1 MAAGPKDRGAG
12 HRERL
17 RQRFSKSGLDGFHD
31 YEVVELLLTLG
42 SPRRDCKAPAK
53 DAIKRFGSLQGV
65 LEATPEE
72 LRQVAGIG
80 PRNAFAVGLV
90 RAVARRY
97 LKERIINQPVYNS
110 AQDVFDYLYHTMKGL
125 RKEVFKVL
133 YLNTQNQIIAV
144 DDLFEGTV
152 DGSFVSSRE
161 VVEGAL
167 KYNATGMIFVHNHPS
182 GNPEPSPSDIQVT
195 RDLVYVGNI
204 TDLRVLDHIIIGD
217 GVYYSFAA
225 EGQIEEYRLQFMNLK
240 MAAEKPAV
248 AGRRLGQRKR

>member
-1 MAAGPKDRGAG
+1 MATDSKDHSTG

-17 RQRFSKSGLDGFHD
+17 RQRFFKSGLDGFHD

-42 SPRRDCKAPAK
+42 SPRRDCKLPAK

-65 LEATPEE
+65 LEASPEE
-72 LRQVAGIG
+72 LQQVTGIG
-80 PRNAFAVGLV
+80 PRNAFGVRLV

-110 AQDVFDYLYHTMKGL
+110 AEDVFDYLYHAMKGL

-144 DDLFEGTV
+144 DDLFQGTV

-161 VVEGAL
+161 IIEGAL

-182 GNPEPSPSDIQVT
+182 GNPDPSPNDMKVT

-204 TDLRVLDHIIIGD
+204 ADLRVLDHIIIGD

-225 EGQIEEYRLQFMNLK
+225 EGLIEEYRLQFMNLK
-240 MAAEKPAV
+240 MAAEKPASP
-248 AGRRLGQRKR
+248 GRRPRERGR